1 MRYKSIFAAALCL
14 LIFSV
19 AHIAFAQDANVA
31 GTWELSAPGRNGN
44 TMTQTLTLQQDGAKL
59 TGSMAGRRG
68 SSPVTGTVSGN
79 NISFSVTR
87 NTRRGQFQIDYTG
100 IVNGDSM
107 KGTFTMRGN
116 TVNWEAKRS
125 GGQSGN
131 LLGSDSPPPELA
143 LNVAS
148 RRTIPDCRTCSA

>member
-1 MRYKSIFAAALCL
+1 MRYKSILATAFCL

-19 AHIAFAQDANVA
+19 AHIASAQDANVA
-31 GTWELSAPGRNGN
+31 GNWELSAPGRNGN
-44 TMTQTLTLQQDGAKL
+44 TMSQTLTLQQDGKKL

-79 NISFSVTR
+79 SVDFSVTR
-87 NTRRGQFQIDYTG
+87 NTRRGQFQINYTG
-100 IVNGDSM
+100 TVSGDTM
-107 KGTFTMRGN
+107 KGTLTMRGN

-131 LLGSDSPPPELA
+131 
-143 LNVAS
+143 
-148 RRTIPDCRTCSA
+148 